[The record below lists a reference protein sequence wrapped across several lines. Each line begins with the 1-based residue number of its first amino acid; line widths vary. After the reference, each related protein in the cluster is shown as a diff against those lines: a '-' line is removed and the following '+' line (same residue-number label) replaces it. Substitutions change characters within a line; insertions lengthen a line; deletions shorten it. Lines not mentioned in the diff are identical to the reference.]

1 MIKLT
6 MCHGMCY
13 YLWSREP
20 TTWTTFMS
28 EVLWSTDLKKK
39 EGSQIEYEVILRTID
54 DVCVHVTHA
63 CLCV

>member
-1 MIKLT
+1 
-6 MCHGMCY
+6 
-13 YLWSREP
+13 
-20 TTWTTFMS
+20 MS